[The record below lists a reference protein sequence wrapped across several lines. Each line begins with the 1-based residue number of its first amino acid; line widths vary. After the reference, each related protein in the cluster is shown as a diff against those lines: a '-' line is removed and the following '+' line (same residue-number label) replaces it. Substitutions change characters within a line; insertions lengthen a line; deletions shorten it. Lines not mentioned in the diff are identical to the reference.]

1 MLALMTAVLM
11 TLSVGPV
18 AGHAARP
25 STDDWVLLG
34 TRKVN
39 YRAER
44 DVITAT
50 HQGRFHAIKI
60 EVDGGNLEMYN
71 IRVTFGDG
79 ESFSPDTRINF
90 REGSW
95 SRTIDLPGAER
106 VVRRVE
112 FFYRSEGRRGR
123 ATVRVYGLGGGA
135 EAGVGRGR
143 DEHEHDHDDKGRPG
157 EPGEGWRRLGER
169 LVSFR
174 AERDVISGLGDG
186 RFRKIMIVVK
196 DADLE
201 MFDVRVVFGNG
212 ESFSPATRLHFGSDS
227 RSRVIDLPGDAR
239 TVRRVEFAYK
249 SVAGG
254 GDGRANVEVFGK

>member
-1 MLALMTAVLM
+1 MLALMTAVLVATSAVPG
-11 TLSVGPV
+11 TLN
-18 AGHAARP
+18 
-25 STDDWVLLG
+25 STTPADEWVLLG
-34 TRKVN
+34 ARKVN

-44 DVITAT
+44 DAIAAT

-60 EVDGGNLEMYN
+60 EVEGGNLEMYN
-71 IRVTFGDG
+71 VRVTFGDG

-135 EAGVGRGR
+135 ADAGVGRGR
-143 DEHEHDHDDKGRPG
+143 DEHEHDDHDGRGG
-157 EPGEGWRRLGER
+157 EPGEGWRRLGQRE
-169 LVSFR
+169 VSFR

-186 RFRKIMIVVK
+186 KFRKVMLVVK

-201 MFDVRVVFGNG
+201 MFDVRIVFGNG
-212 ESFSPATRLHFGSDS
+212 DSFSPPTRLHFGSDT

-239 TVRRVEFAYK
+239 VVRRVEFAYK

-254 GDGRANVEVFGK
+254 GDGRATVEVFGK